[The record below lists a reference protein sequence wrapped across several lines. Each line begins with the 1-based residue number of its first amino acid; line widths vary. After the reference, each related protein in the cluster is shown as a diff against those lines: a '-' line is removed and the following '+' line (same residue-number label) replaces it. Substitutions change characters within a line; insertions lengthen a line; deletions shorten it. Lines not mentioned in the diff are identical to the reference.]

1 MDGMNGWVDG
11 WMDGWMD
18 GWGMDGWGGGWMH
31 MSINESMRYLAK

>member
-1 MDGMNGWVDG
+1 MDGMNGWV
-11 WMDGWMD
+11 DGWMD